1 MIPLRCPF
9 GAPLSNAS
17 QERLVDGDSVSRS
30 DNSLAAEIGFARSSP
45 KVPMIPAVIA
55 QWHQAVKSRD
65 PVELESLLDERC
77 VFQSPAVHKPQAGK
91 ALTHMYLHAALKVLN
106 NDDFHYLSEWYG
118 ERSAVLEFATTV
130 DGVEVNGVDIVHWNE
145 GGKIVN
151 FKVMMRPLKAI
162 NTIIPK
168 MAHELEALAAGRG
181 KP

>member
-1 MIPLRCPF
+1 MIKT
-9 GAPLSNAS
+9 
-17 QERLVDGDSVSRS
+17 LV
-30 DNSLAAEIGFARSSP
+30 
-45 KVPMIPAVIA
+45 A
-55 QWHQAVKSRD
+55 QWHHAVKTRD
-65 PVELESLLDERC
+65 PALLSGILDDQC

-106 NDDFHYLSEWYG
+106 NDSFHYLNEWHG

-130 DGVEVNGVDIVHWNE
+130 DGIEVNGVDIIHWNE
-145 GGKIVN
+145 AGKIVN

-168 MAHELEALAAGRG
+168 MAQELELLASSRG